1 MKNLI
6 VLSLV
11 LFLVSCGANTPY
23 EAFRKE
29 NKEEIAFSFGL
40 SSLVANSLI
49 WDKDFKE
56 FRKQISGIRKYN
68 VLVSKSNATF
78 IKSNFDA
85 FLKQNKFEEIVYTA
99 KGNEKVRIFS
109 FENGEQLNEIL
120 VEIENDSQVVL
131 VKVQG
136 NLKINDFQKLVAFNE
151 VN

>member
-6 VLSLV
+6 VISLV
-11 LFLVSCGANTPY
+11 LVLVSCGANTPY
-23 EAFRKE
+23 ETFRKE
-29 NKEEIAFSFGL
+29 NKDEISLSFGV
-40 SSLVANSLI
+40 SSFVVNSLV
-49 WDKDFKE
+49 WDKDFRD
-56 FRKQISGIRKYN
+56 FRKQISGIKKYK

-85 FLKQNKFEEIVYTA
+85 FLKQNNYEEILYTA
-99 KGNEKVRIFS
+99 KGDEKVRIFS
-109 FENGEQLNEIL
+109 FEKGEQLKEVL

>member
-6 VLSLV
+6 VISLV
-11 LFLVSCGANTPY
+11 LVLVSCGANTPY
-23 EAFRKE
+23 ETFRKE
-29 NKEEIAFSFGL
+29 NKEEISISFGV
-40 SSLVANSLI
+40 SSFVVNSLV
-49 WDKDFKE
+49 WDKDFRD
-56 FRKQISGIRKYN
+56 FRKQISGIKKYN

-85 FLKQNKFEEIVYTA
+85 FLKQNNYEEIVYTA
-99 KGNEKVRIFS
+99 KGDEKVRIFS
-109 FENGEQLNEIL
+109 FEKGEQLKEVL